1 MIYLLVQETIT
12 TKPVISIE
20 FYVMLATSGVIRTTV
35 RPGDKIKMTINV
47 SDESK
52 KRMIAS
58 IQQYVSENMDEDIGD
73 LQASLLLEFVLKEI
87 APSVYNSAIVDAQA
101 HMQERVS
108 DLDGTCYQQEFTY
121 WSE

>member
-1 MIYLLVQETIT
+1 M
-12 TKPVISIE
+12 
-20 FYVMLATSGVIRTTV
+20 A
-35 RPGDKIKMTINV
+35 IKV

-58 IQQYVSENMDEDIGD
+58 IKQYVSENMDEDIGD

-101 HMQERVS
+101 HLQERVS
-108 DLDGTCYQQEFTY
+108 DLDGTCYQPEFTY
-121 WSE
+121 WKG